1 MFDLKSAFV
10 SHHFD
15 AFFFGQDSFVIALQ
29 NSQKIQ
35 ARIHAHTKH
44 MRKQRKERRRTPE
57 SGVFSF
63 FMNFSFFLS
72 AYLI

>member
-15 AFFFGQDSFVIALQ
+15 AYFLGQDSFVIALQ
-29 NSQKIQ
+29 NSQKMQ

-44 MRKQRKERRRTPE
+44 VRKQREERRGKKE
-57 SGVFSF
+57 NS
-63 FMNFSFFLS
+63 
-72 AYLI
+72 